1 MLIALIYYIN
11 TYPFNEISCKDLPKE
26 FSIVYCKYS
35 LYNYLELILNR
46 LILVDNIPGIIA
58 CTFILINKLIV
69 KGTQLNIYNQHKILA
84 ICLMISSKLI
94 EDDHYYND
102 DWCIVIDIPIKE
114 LNMMEKSIL
123 ILLEYDMFI
132 SRESYNVTLKVLM
145 YIPIQRA
152 LNCIDNKN
160 IPNIKLAEAIK

>member
-26 FSIVYCKYS
+26 FSIVYSKYS

-46 LILVDNIPGIIA
+46 LILVDDVSGIIA
-58 CTFILINKLIV
+58 STFILINKLIM

-84 ICLMISSKLI
+84 ICLMISSKSI
-94 EDDHYYND
+94 QDDHYYND
-102 DWCIVIDIPIKE
+102 DWSIVTDIPIKE
-114 LNMMEKSIL
+114 LNMMEKTIL
-123 ILLEYDMFI
+123 ILLEYDIFV
-132 SRESYNVTLKVLM
+132 SKESYNTTLKVLM
-145 YIPIQRA
+145 YIPVQRA

>member
-11 TYPFNEISCKDLPKE
+11 TYPFNKISCKDLPKE
-26 FSIVYCKYS
+26 FSIVYSKYS

-46 LILVDNIPGIIA
+46 LILTDDVSGIIA
-58 CTFILINKLIV
+58 STFILINKLIM
-69 KGTQLNIYNQHKILA
+69 KGMQLNIYNQHKILA

-94 EDDHYYND
+94 QDDYYYND
-102 DWCIVIDIPIKE
+102 DWSIVTDIPIKE
-114 LNMMEKSIL
+114 LNMMEKTIL
-123 ILLEYDMFI
+123 ILLEYDIFV
-132 SRESYNVTLKVLM
+132 SRESYNITLKVLM